1 MSATISQ
8 GYIPG
13 AIGRIA
19 ELHARYYSKNWNFGL
34 YFEAKVAC
42 ELSEFLRHFDQRR
55 DGFWTLRS
63 AHRVEG
69 AVAVDGAA
77 AAADGA
83 HLRWF
88 IISAAQRGCGFGR
101 RLLDEAV
108 AFCRRRRYGRLY
120 LWTFEGL
127 HTARYLYEQAGFVC
141 VQQHEG
147 SQWGTS
153 VMEQKF
159 ELIL

>member
-1 MSATISQ
+1 MPASVHQ
-8 GYIPG
+8 GYMPG

-19 ELHARYYSKNWNFGL
+19 ELHARYYSENWDFGL

-63 AHRVEG
+63 AQRVEG
-69 AVAVDGAA
+69 AVAVDGAR
-77 AAADGA
+77 ADAEGA

-88 IISAAQRGCGFGR
+88 IISGACRGRGFGR

-108 AFCRRRRYGRLY
+108 AFCRRRRYGRTY

-127 HTARYLYEQAGFVC
+127 HAARHLYETAGFVC

-147 SQWGTS
+147 TQWGS
-153 VMEQKF
+153 PVMEQKF